1 MADETLNIWLHE
13 RVVAT
18 LRKTRSD
25 VRLEYEADEIRR
37 AGTGAVVLSASLLT
51 QHKAYGGNAVL
62 YWLEG
67 LLPEGEART
76 TLESMF
82 DVRRG
87 DAFGLLRHIGR
98 ECAGAVAFLP
108 VDERPAMPGQPT
120 PLSDAELEEAI
131 RNLPTHPL
139 GVTPESGISLGG
151 LQSKLLVCK
160 TEEGWALPTNGAP
173 STHILKPAP
182 FQHPELARAEE
193 YAMRIARDAGLVA
206 AAVDVIE
213 VSERDVLVV
222 ERFDREIVDGVAHR
236 LHQED
241 ACQALGIDSRDRHKY
256 QQRNGG
262 PSYGQIAKFLV
273 THAVDRD
280 KELRALAE
288 AMVLTCAIGNT
299 DAHGK
304 NHSFLIDGDTLC
316 FAPIYD
322 ASPTVSFVTGRQ
334 LAMYVGGS
342 ITIGE
347 VNRMQ
352 LALEAKSWG
361 LSRDVAIDIVDD
373 ALLRLG
379 RAIEEA
385 DVSGV
390 LKAVTDDVKLYSSR
404 LLATRSLQVEQRT
417 GEAIT

>member
-18 LRKTRSD
+18 LRRTRSD

-37 AGTGAVVLSASLLT
+37 SGTGAVVLSASLLT

-87 DAFGLLRHIGR
+87 DAFGLLCHIGR

-108 VDERPAMPGQPT
+108 VDEHPAMPGQPMS
-120 PLSDAELEEAI
+120 LSDAELEEAI
-131 RNLPTHPL
+131 RNLPAHPL
-139 GVTPESGISLGG
+139 GVTLESGISLGG

-160 TEEGWALPTNGAP
+160 TEADWALPTNRAP

-182 FQHPELARAEE
+182 FQHPELARAEG
-193 YAMRIARDAGLVA
+193 YAMCIARDSGFDVA
-206 AAVDVIE
+206 AVEVIE
-213 VSERDVLVV
+213 VGERDVLVV
-222 ERFDREIVDGVAHR
+222 ERFDREIVDGIAHR

-241 ACQALGIDSRDRHKY
+241 ACQALGIDPRDRHKY
-256 QQRNGG
+256 QRGNGG
-262 PSYGQIAKFLV
+262 PSYRQIAKLLV
-273 THAVDRD
+273 THAIDRD

-304 NHSFLIDGDTLC
+304 NHSFLIDGDTLS

-322 ASPTVSFVTGRQ
+322 ASPTVSFVSGRQ

-342 ITIGE
+342 IAIGE

-352 LALEAKSWG
+352 LAFEAKSWG
-361 LSRDVAIDIVDD
+361 LSRDVAIDVVDD

-379 RAIEEA
+379 RSIEQA
-385 DVSGV
+385 DTSGV
-390 LKAVTDDVKLYSSR
+390 PEAVAEDVKLYSSR
-404 LLATRSLQVEQRT
+404 LLATRSLPVEQRT
-417 GEAIT
+417 SEAAT